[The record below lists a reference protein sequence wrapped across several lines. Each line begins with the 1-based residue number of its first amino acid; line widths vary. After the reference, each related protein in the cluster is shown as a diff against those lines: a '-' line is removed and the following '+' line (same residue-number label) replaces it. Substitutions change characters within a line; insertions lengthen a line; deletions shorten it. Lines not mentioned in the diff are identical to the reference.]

1 MEHSAPTSLAY
12 GVIVDYAHR
21 NHEKHKTALSIAISP
36 RTVHTFPCE
45 IPSDARQKLPRKP
58 AELFRA
64 Q

>member
-21 NHEKHKTALSIAISP
+21 NHEKHKTALSITISL
-36 RTVHTFPCE
+36 RIVYTFPCK
-45 IPSDARQKLPRKP
+45 IPLDVPQKLPRKP
-58 AELFRA
+58 AKLFRA